1 MRRTLL
7 CTLAATAALLTGCAG
22 LNTVQGDL
30 STWGEWPAGRVPTRY
45 AFDRLP
51 SQQDRLADTE
61 RLEQMAG
68 AALAKAGFRP
78 AEPGSTPD
86 VLVQVAARTT
96 ATAPDLWADPLWWR
110 GGHGLV
116 RRPWVGPVWVLDP
129 RFESRRYER
138 QVALLLRDAAT
149 GKPLYEARVAN
160 EGASMGSD
168 SLLQAMFTAALV
180 DFPKTGPNP
189 RPVTVTL
196 P

>member
-1 MRRTLL
+1 MKRAWL
-7 CTLAATAALLTGCAG
+7 CTLAATAALLSGCAG
-22 LNTVQGDL
+22 LNTVQADL
-30 STWGEWPAGRVPTRY
+30 STWGEWPAGRAPARY

-180 DFPKTGPNP
+180 NFPKTGPNP